1 MDGQRPP
8 PVEPLDERRRWR
20 TATAAHA
27 QTTSEILQRPTMPLD
42 GETTVQTKGLC
53 RHRGGDRRIA
63 VAGTA
68 DPPAE
73 GQPPTARRR
82 PRPRR
87 EPGIVRPARAREL
100 RRDARQRVPE
110 DRVD

>member
-63 VAGTA
+63 VAVTA
-68 DPPAE
+68 DPRGE
-73 GQPPTARRR
+73 GQPPTPRRLR
-82 PRPRR
+82 PRL
-87 EPGIVRPARAREL
+87 EPGIVRPDRAREL
-100 RRDARQRVPE
+100 RLDARQRVPE
-110 DRVD
+110 